1 MTTSYAMATEMP
13 TVAEVRTPLAPIPE
27 PVLDIMGLSGGFED
41 RSGRYSPILEEVTFA
56 VPRGRTT
63 AIVGETGSGKS
74 MTMLAVLAL
83 TPRAFR
89 RTSGTI
95 RFAGR
100 ELPGDDE
107 TKMRTVRG
115 SQIAMVFQNSRSA
128 LNPVFTIGT
137 QLSDVCRL
145 HRQLSKQQALALAA
159 ELLERVYVSEPV
171 RRLKQYPHELSGGT
185 AQRVQIALALACAPT
200 LLILDE
206 PTTGLD
212 VTIQADIL
220 DLISELG
227 REGEMTTCL
236 ITHDLGV
243 VAHTAEHVV
252 VMRSGRVRETGTT
265 RQIMTEPADPY
276 TAQLLES
283 SQIGRR
289 ES

>member
-1 MTTSYAMATEMP
+1 MTTSCAMATEMP
-13 TVAEVRTPLAPIPE
+13 AITNVNASFAPTPD
-27 PVLDIMGLSGGFED
+27 PVLEIVGLSGGFEN
-41 RSGRYSPILEEVTFA
+41 RSGQYSPILEDVTFA
-56 VPRGRTT
+56 VPRGGTT

-83 TPRAFR
+83 TPRTFR
-89 RTSGTI
+89 RTGGTI

-100 ELPGDDE
+100 ELPSNDE
-107 TKMRTVRG
+107 KAMREVRG
-115 SQIAMVFQNSRSA
+115 SQIAIVFQNSRSA

-145 HRQLSKQQALALAA
+145 HRQLPRKRAIGLAA
-159 ELLERVYVSEPV
+159 ELLERVYVSEPM

-185 AQRVQIALALACAPT
+185 AQRVQIALALACAPK

-227 REGEMTTCL
+227 RAGEMTTCL

-243 VAHTAEHVV
+243 VAQTAQQVV
-252 VMRSGRVRETGTT
+252 VMRFGRVLETGSTE
-265 RQIMTEPADPY
+265 QIMTAPADPY